1 MAASSNKPRVR
12 MHVGMRFTSEARVSA
27 RSAMAFAKRA
37 GDFNP
42 LHHDIR
48 YARHSRFG
56 GLILSGTQTS
66 SLLMGLLATKAVPF
80 ALSLGL
86 AFRLRFLAAARPGDH
101 LSLEWRVT
109 SVKAKRSLHGDIV
122 KLAGTLRDSSGRKL
136 IAAHATILAS
146 ARH

>member
-1 MAASSNKPRVR
+1 MATTRKKQQAR

-42 LHHDIR
+42 LHHDAR

-56 GLILSGTQTS
+56 GLILSGTQTT
-66 SLLMGLLATKAVPF
+66 SLLIGLLATSSVPF

-86 AFRLRFLAAARPGDH
+86 DFRFRFLAAARPGDR
-101 LSLEWRVT
+101 LTFEWRVT
-109 SVKAKRSLHGDIV
+109 AVQPKRSLHGDIV
-122 KLAGTLRDSSGRKL
+122 KLVGSARDSSGRNL
-136 IAAHATILAS
+136 VAAHATILAS
-146 ARH
+146 ARP